1 VASSQSCDARELSG
15 GWRVVR
21 SVAASSQGKRV
32 SPQTDLIEVFWD
44 ERDALFRYASKI
56 LRDPQDA
63 EDALHD
69 CYLRLVAQ
77 PDTISMIRQ
86 RRAWVFRVV
95 RNLCL
100 DRLRKQR
107 RHSDPLVQTD
117 IAQHL
122 HVAGGQAVTSEQ
134 RLESADALKRA
145 YDAIKRLPPD
155 EAQTLSLAVAEGL
168 SYDDIAFITDVPVGT
183 VRSRLNRARRMLR
196 GLIEADGAES
206 SKKSEAADDRLP

>member
-1 VASSQSCDARELSG
+1 M
-15 GWRVVR
+15 
-21 SVAASSQGKRV
+21 

-100 DRLRKQR
+100 DRLRKKR
-107 RHSDPLVQTD
+107 RHSDPLLQTD

-122 HVAGGQAVTSEQ
+122 HVAGAQAVTSER

-145 YDAIKRLPPD
+145 YEAINRLPSD
-155 EAQTLSLAVAEGL
+155 EAQVLSLAVVEGL
-168 SYDDIAFITDVPVGT
+168 SYDDIAFITEVPVGT

-196 GLIEADGAES
+196 GLVEVAEITRPTN
-206 SKKSEAADDRLP
+206 SEVADDRLS

>member
-1 VASSQSCDARELSG
+1 M
-15 GWRVVR
+15 
-21 SVAASSQGKRV
+21 

-44 ERDALFRYASKI
+44 ERDALFRYATKI

-77 PDTISMIRQ
+77 PETISMIRQ

-95 RNLCL
+95 RNLCI

-107 RHSDPLVQTD
+107 RQSDPVVQTD

-122 HVAGGQAVTSEQ
+122 HVAGSQMVTPERQ
-134 RLESADALKRA
+134 LESSDALKRA
-145 YDAIKRLPPD
+145 YASISRLPPD
-155 EAQTLSLAVAEGL
+155 EAQTLSLAVVEGL
-168 SYDDIAFITDVPVGT
+168 SYEDIAFITDVPVGT

-196 GLIEADGAES
+196 DLVDTGDPVS
-206 SKKSEAADDRLP
+206 PKNSEAADDQLP